1 MHVVAR
7 ETWTDERLDD
17 LTKHMDQSFAEVR
30 AELRQQRGE
39 MARQRDMDGRF
50 DAQQAYM
57 DGRFDAQQAHSDA
70 RFAAQ
75 QAHMDARFDALERT
89 MQIGFTLI
97 GAVLV
102 GLIGLIGTQ
111 L

>member
-1 MHVVAR
+1 MHVMMR
-7 ETWTDERLDD
+7 EAWTDERLDD
-17 LTKHMDQSFAEVR
+17 LTRHMDENFAEVR
-30 AELRQQRGE
+30 AELRLQRKEMGLLARQKDVDA
-39 MARQRDMDGRF
+39 MARQKDV
-50 DAQQAYM
+50 
-57 DGRFDAQQAHSDA
+57 DA

-75 QAHMDARFDALERT
+75 QAHMDARFDAMERM